1 MAPRKKAEVQETE
14 QAKEQAAAK
23 AQNAPA
29 VDFKKIITDA
39 LTKTGREGIADLLAY
54 MDEAGFFTAPA
65 SGGNHSHAEGGLA
78 EHSVNVMTV
87 AEKMGVALFGG
98 AGYNEIQDSVV
109 IAALL
114 HDLGKC
120 GDYGKKMYVENILK
134 SGKQSEAKPWKRNP
148 ELLPLDHA
156 TRSIKLATLF
166 IDLTEE
172 EEFAIRYH
180 DGLYETANYGV
191 KGHETKLYMLLHW
204 ADMWSSRVLEGD
216 TGESG
221 EE

>member
-1 MAPRKKAEVQETE
+1 MAARKKTEVQEAE
-14 QAKEQAAAK
+14 QVTK
-23 AQNAPA
+23 AQDAPA

-39 LTKTGREGIADLLAY
+39 LTKTKREGVEDLLAY
-54 MDEAGFFTAPA
+54 MDEVGFFTAPA

-78 EHSVNVMTV
+78 QHSVNVMTV

-216 TGESG
+216 TGEGS

>member
-1 MAPRKKAEVQETE
+1 MEARKKSEVPKQT
-14 QAKEQAAAK
+14 KEQAVAK
-23 AQNAPA
+23 AQDASV

-39 LTKTGREGIADLLAY
+39 LTKTKREGVEDLLSY
-54 MDEAGFFTAPA
+54 MDGVGFFTAPA
-65 SGGNHSHAEGGLA
+65 SGGNHSHTEGGLA
-78 EHSVNVMTV
+78 QHSVNVMTI

-98 AGYNEIQDSVV
+98 AEYNKIQDSVV

-134 SGKQSEAKPWKRNP
+134 SGKQSESKPWKRNP
-148 ELLPLDHA
+148 DLLPLDHA

-191 KGHETKLYMLLHW
+191 KGHETQLYMLLHW

-216 TGESG
+216 AGEGG

>member
-1 MAPRKKAEVQETE
+1 MVKKEETK
-14 QAKEQAAAK
+14 AVAAAET
-23 AQNAPA
+23 
-29 VDFKKIITDA
+29 KIDVRTAIEES
-39 LTKTGREGIADLLAY
+39 LRRTGRDGVEDLIGF
-54 MDEAGFFTAPA
+54 MDEIGFFKAPA
-65 SGGNHSHAEGGLA
+65 SGGNHSNGEGGLA
-78 EHSVNVMTV
+78 EHSLNVMFT
-87 AEKMGVALFGG
+87 AEKISLALIGG
-98 AGYNEIQDSVV
+98 MNITDEIRNSVV

-120 GDYGKKMYVENILK
+120 GDHGKKMYVENILK

-148 ELLPLDHA
+148 QLLPIDHA

-191 KGHETKLYMLLHW
+191 KGHETQLYMILHW
-204 ADMWSSRVLEGD
+204 ADMWSSRVIEGD
-216 TGESG
+216 TGEG

>member
-1 MAPRKKAEVQETE
+1 MAARKKAEVQEAE
-14 QAKEQAAAK
+14 QTKEQAAAK
-23 AQNAPA
+23 AQDAPA
-29 VDFKKIITDA
+29 VDFKKIITEA
-39 LTKTGREGIADLLAY
+39 LTKTGREGIKDLLAY
-54 MDEAGFFTAPA
+54 MDESGFFTAPA
-65 SGGNHSHAEGGLA
+65 SGGNHSHADGGLA
-78 EHSVNVMTV
+78 EHSVNVMTI

-98 AGYNEIQDSVV
+98 AEYNRIQDSVV

-148 ELLPLDHA
+148 DLLPLDHA

-216 TGESG
+216 TGEGS

>member
-1 MAPRKKAEVQETE
+1 MATRKKAEVQEIE
-14 QAKEQAAAK
+14 QIQEQAAKEQDV
-23 AQNAPA
+23 PA
-29 VDFKKIITDA
+29 VDSKKIIIDA
-39 LTKTGREGIADLLAY
+39 LTKTKREGIEDLLSY
-54 MDEAGFFTAPA
+54 MDEVGFFTAPA
-65 SGGNHSHAEGGLA
+65 SSGNHSHAEGGLA
-78 EHSVNVMTV
+78 QHSVNVMTV

-98 AGYNEIQDSVV
+98 AEYNKIQDSV
-109 IAALL
+109 IITALL

-134 SGKQSEAKPWKRNP
+134 SNKQSESKPWKRNP

-156 TRSIKLATLF
+156 TRSIKLTTLF
-166 IDLTEE
+166 IDLTED

-191 KGHETKLYMLLHW
+191 KGHETQLYMLIHW
-204 ADMWSSRVLEGD
+204 ADMWSSRVLESD
-216 TGESG
+216 TREES